1 MDSKLLQVKVDP
13 ALKQDLDDVAHYK
26 GIPVTSFIKLT
37 LTEVVRKEKKEML
50 TTNGLTEAEELEI
63 LRREKE
69 SLIEYKKRKP
79 KGKSGSQIL
88 RELNA

>member
-1 MDSKLLQVKVDP
+1 MNSKLLQVKVDTT
-13 ALKQDLDDVAHYK
+13 LKQDLDDVAHYK

-50 TTNGLTEAEELEI
+50 TANGLTEAEELEI

-69 SLIEYKKRKP
+69 SLTEYKKRKS
-79 KGKSGSQIL
+79 KGKSASQIL

>member
-1 MDSKLLQVKVDP
+1 MPMSSKL
-13 ALKQDLDDVAHYK
+13 
-26 GIPVTSFIKLT
+26 IKT
-37 LTEVVRKEKKEML
+37 KKEIL
-50 TTNGLTEAEELEI
+50 TVNGLTEAEELEI

-69 SLIEYKKRKP
+69 AVAEIKKSKL